1 MVGAGVSQGILGI
14 EEKLQRRVK
23 YHELEPSTWA
33 LKMIAD
39 SVSAGEYVHY
49 QGVMHRESRK
59 IIRFFESFDLLLTPT
74 AAIPPVKIG
83 SFKLSSFQKAQ
94 IKVLRSLPVRKL
106 LDMALDEMAASALNA
121 TPNTMLF
128 NMTGQPAIS
137 LPLFWNQHDL
147 PIGTQLVGRPGAELT
162 LLQVARQLEERE
174 PWAER
179 RPTLLGDS

>member
-1 MVGAGVSQGILGI
+1 MSLS
-14 EEKLQRRVK
+14 
-23 YHELEPSTWA
+23 PSTWA

-83 SFKLSSFQKAQ
+83 SFKLSSFKGANQSPS
-94 IKVLRSLPVRKL
+94 SLPVRKL